1 MIKYISSV
9 KNPTVSKTAALKTE
23 GTKNAFLLEGEKFID
38 DVAAKNIISVF
49 STDRSLCGHYEKK
62 GAECFEVTESIMK
75 KLSGESS
82 ASRLIAVMKK
92 EETPM
97 PEKLLL
103 LDGIQDPG
111 NVGTM
116 IRTAYAF
123 GFGVIC
129 GERTANPY
137 LPKAVRSTA
146 GALCGA
152 YVEKRDLDEFI
163 PELKADGYTVFGSAL
178 EKNAVPPKKSGRKNG
193 ACDRQRGQR
202 NDRKRC
208 EKMRRRFLYP
218 DKKRGIFERRD
229 RRRDT
234 YVCALRQI
242 ILHRRKNE
250 LKRRALRFMDN
261 DRDRKQSVGGKTRRK
276 NVRNGKRCL

>member
-62 GAECFEVTESIMK
+62 GAECFEVTESVMK

-178 EKNAVPPKKSGRKNG
+178 EKNAVPLKKT
-193 ACDRQRGQR
+193 
-202 NDRKRC
+202 
-208 EKMRRRFLYP
+208 E
-218 DKKRGIFERRD
+218 
-229 RRRDT
+229 
-234 YVCALRQI
+234 
-242 ILHRRKNE
+242 
-250 LKRRALRFMDN
+250 
-261 DRDRKQSVGGKTRRK
+261 GKTALVIGSEGSGMTESVAKKCDGVFYIPIK
-276 NVRNGKRCL
+276 NVESLNAATAAGILMYALCGK